1 MNKLRTH
8 KTEAPKKKRGNVI
21 ASSFAWVI
29 SGTMLTKK
37 NVVKQLPFLIMLM
50 VFSLIYIGNIYSTEE
65 LIRTV
70 NKLERENKELY
81 YKHIVMK
88 SKLTR
93 EFNRQSEVA
102 KKLTGTGVKETV
114 VPPQKIY
121 SVN

>member
-8 KTEAPKKKRGNVI
+8 KKEAPEKKRGNVI

-29 SGTMLTKK
+29 SGTILTKK

>member
-8 KTEAPKKKRGNVI
+8 KKEAPKKKRGNVI

-29 SGTMLTKK
+29 SGTILTKK

-50 VFSLIYIGNIYSTEE
+50 VFSLIYIGNIYSTEK
-65 LIRTV
+65 LIRMV

-102 KKLTGTGVKETV
+102 KKLTGTGVKEAV